1 MHGGRDGSNGG
12 DTSPADGSY
21 VNQFPSLPDSLVTLE
36 LASLISTNRFA
47 VLQHPVL
54 TLPPRMEHL
63 RIMSDPHGE
72 PQYEFNGSLGPLPP
86 SLRTLLADH
95 YEAVELPPLPPGLRE
110 LTLGEYDHAL
120 QAPLPPCLEALEL
133 RDWCTPQ
140 RVCDA
145 LATAIGGNL
154 QRLTLA
160 GPIPGGS
167 LRLAIG
173 PLPTTLTHFTCWLWG
188 HKNEEGSSSD
198 AQLPPLPQGLQ
209 ELRVNGVSLPAALP
223 ASLRLLRHGMDV
235 DMSALEEPLSAPGR
249 HVEVAYRA
257 RDE

>member
-1 MHGGRDGSNGG
+1 MADAGLMAEAVVGLVAEGRFAFEESSLGGGG
-12 DTSPADGSY
+12 GGTG
-21 VNQFPSLPDSLVTLE
+21 VNDSSKTQFPLFPESLITLE
-36 LASLISTNRFA
+36 LESLYFA
-47 VLQHPVL
+47 IDSDCDEQPMLM
-54 TLPPRMEHL
+54 LPPRIEHL
-63 RIMSDPHGE
+63 RITSEDANRD
-72 PQYEFNGSLGPLPP
+72 YVTFDGSLGPLPP
-86 SLRTLLADH
+86 SLRTLFVDH
-95 YEAVELPPLPPGLRE
+95 YEAAELPPLPPGLRE

-209 ELRVNGVSLPAALP
+209 ELRVNGV
-223 ASLRLLRHGMDV
+223 
-235 DMSALEEPLSAPGR
+235 
-249 HVEVAYRA
+249 
-257 RDE
+257 